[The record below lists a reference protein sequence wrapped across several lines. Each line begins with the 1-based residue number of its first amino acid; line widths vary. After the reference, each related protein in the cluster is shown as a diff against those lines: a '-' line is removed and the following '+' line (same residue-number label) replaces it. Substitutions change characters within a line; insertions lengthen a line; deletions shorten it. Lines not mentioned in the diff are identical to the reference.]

1 MRSAG
6 EPPPAAGPAVAET
19 HISTVFFSADRAFK
33 LLKPVETSF
42 LDLSTAERRLQAIDD
57 ELRLNRRLAP
67 DVYLG
72 TADVVERGEV
82 VDRLLVMRRLPAERR
97 LSTLAASGADVSDC
111 LRSVARQV
119 AAFHAAQ
126 SPAPD
131 GAEVASRDAVA
142 ANWAG
147 NFGDLRALRGTVIEA
162 AEYDRVEH
170 LAHRFLDHRAA
181 LLEARIDGG
190 LVRDGHGDLTAQDVF
205 CLDDGP
211 RILDCLAFDRRLRVA
226 DVLADVAFLAMD
238 LDRLAGTPALDQ
250 FLRFYAEFSNEHH
263 PPALAHHYVAYRAH
277 VRAKVAAI
285 RFHQSARRHGYPDGG
300 AGAGGGTG
308 AGGLG
313 AGPVV
318 ADQAHEVVE
327 YHRLCLRHLEQA
339 RIRLILVGGT
349 PGSGKSTLAN
359 ALADHFQA
367 LVLGTDELRKEL
379 AGLVRTERDLS
390 PVDGGIYGADST
402 EATYRA
408 LLERAGKVLD
418 RGRSVILDASWRDAG
433 HRQLARRLAESKG
446 ADLLELECQV
456 DAETA
461 RLRLIERAV
470 VGLDASD
477 ARPELLAELR
487 RRHQPWPE
495 AIPID
500 TTAPVARVVAD
511 AVAAISAADEADA
524 AEGAN
529 RAGAAGKSGV
539 ADDASGAG
547 ADARGADDPAG
558 ER

>member
-1 MRSAG
+1 M
-6 EPPPAAGPAVAET
+6 AET

-72 TADVVERGEV
+72 TADVVEGGAV

-181 LLEARIDGG
+181 LFEARIDGG

-285 RFHQSARRHGYPDGG
+285 RLHQSTRRYGYPDG
-300 AGAGGGTG
+300 
-308 AGGLG
+308 GGLG
-313 AGPVV
+313 AGPV
-318 ADQAHEVVE
+318 ADQAHDVVE

-359 ALADHFQA
+359 ALTDPFQA

-379 AGLVRTERDLS
+379 AGLGRTERDLS

-408 LLERAGKVLD
+408 LLDRAGKVLD
-418 RGRSVILDASWRDAG
+418 QGRSVILDASWRDAG
-433 HRQLARRLAESKG
+433 HRQLARRLAEIKG

-487 RRHQPWPE
+487 RRHQSWPE
-495 AIPID
+495 AIPVD
-500 TTAPVARVVAD
+500 TSASVARVVAD

-524 AEGAN
+524 ADGAGG
-529 RAGAAGKSGV
+529 AG
-539 ADDASGAG
+539 DAPGTAG
-547 ADARGADDPAG
+547 ADGPDNPAG
-558 ER
+558 EI